1 MVKIEAIIRP
11 SKLTPLKNAFTE
23 LGIHGMTVYEA
34 GGFGRQRGH
43 QEIFRGAEYMVD
55 LVPKL
60 SISVVTTEEMQDKIL
75 DCIRDICSTGEVG
88 DGKIFISEIKDVIR
102 IRTWEKGESAL

>member
-1 MVKIEAIIRP
+1 MIKIEAIIRP

-23 LGIHGMTVYEA
+23 TGIHGMTVFEA

-60 SISVVTTEEMQDKIL
+60 LISVVTTEDMEEKVLSI
-75 DCIRDICSTGEVG
+75 IRDICATGEVG
-88 DGKIFISEIKDVIR
+88 DGKIFIYDVRDVIR